1 MRYRVPSNPSFC
13 ASQRRGHPV
22 YPSLRPTLKLA
33 AALLLL
39 ALTGCREDLYRG
51 LSQRDAN
58 EMSAL
63 LLERGIEVERL
74 PDESGRMKILVETSE
89 FPRAVEALSRAGY
102 PKESFSSIAEVF
114 PGDGIIVSPFE
125 QRARLM
131 YALGQELSRTVSAID
146 GVVSARVHVAV
157 PEEDVRI
164 SSRGKPSAS
173 VLVRIRPEADPA
185 SLAARIRSLV
195 ARGVPDL
202 SVEDVSISFDS
213 AMPEPASAAPGGP
226 VQVVSTG
233 GAAAAAAGE
242 GAAPGNETF
251 PTATILWLG
260 AAALLF
266 LALVAMVRARLASR
280 KQARPRGA
288 S

>member
-1 MRYRVPSNPSFC
+1 
-13 ASQRRGHPV
+13 
-22 YPSLRPTLKLA
+22 
-33 AALLLL
+33 
-39 ALTGCREDLYRG
+39 
-51 LSQRDAN
+51 
-58 EMSAL
+58 MSAL
-63 LLERGIEVERL
+63 LLEKGIEVERL
-74 PDESGRMKILVETSE
+74 PDESGRMKILVDTSE
-89 FPRAVEALSRAGY
+89 FPRAVEVLSRAGY

-164 SSRGKPSAS
+164 TSRGKPSAS
-173 VLVRIRPEADPA
+173 VLVRVRPEADAA

-213 AMPEPASAAPGGP
+213 AMAEPASAGP
-226 VQVVSTG
+226 VQAVSLG

-242 GAAPGNETF
+242 GVAPGKETF

-266 LALVAMVRARLASR
+266 LALVAMVRARLTSR
-280 KQARPRGA
+280 KQAPPRGA

>member
-1 MRYRVPSNPSFC
+1 MRYRVPSNPSFR
-13 ASQRRGHPV
+13 ASQRRGLPV
-22 YPSLRPTLKLA
+22 YPSILA
-33 AALLLL
+33 ALLLLL
-39 ALTGCREDLYRG
+39 ALTSCREDLYRG

-63 LLERGIEVERL
+63 LLEKGIEVERL
-74 PDESGRMKILVETSE
+74 PDESGRMKILVDTSE
-89 FPRAVEALSRAGY
+89 FPRAVEVLSRAGY

-164 SSRGKPSAS
+164 TSRGKPSAS
-173 VLVRIRPEADPA
+173 VLVRVRPEADAA

-213 AMPEPASAAPGGP
+213 AMPEPGGP

-242 GAAPGNETF
+242 GVAPGKETF

-266 LALVAMVRARLASR
+266 LALVAMVRARLTSR
-280 KQARPRGA
+280 KQAPPRGA